1 MDTFETGAGPVHEM
15 KRASLKRRVTVDV
28 EGFPIMIA
36 VHEASLQD
44 RNGAPDVIFGI
55 AEKAPQVTKLW
66 ADGGYAGPSWG
77 TRWPDTA
84 SVPEIVPGPKEAR
97 KQGASPSSTTAGW
110 WNGHLPGCTG
120 ARVWRSTWS
129 GPGRFHRLGSSWPLP
144 VLDARGGARDNAMK
158 YNNMTK
164 SMSYDLTSQ

>member
-1 MDTFETGAGPVHEM
+1 MDAVDTFETGAGPVHEM

-97 KQGASPSSTTAGW
+97 KQGSKGLRRRLPPLDGGTDICLDVPVPASGEALGAGL
-110 WNGHLPGCTG
+110 GDFTG
-120 ARVWRSTWS
+120 L
-129 GPGRFHRLGSSWPLP
+129 GPAGRCRFLM
-144 VLDARGGARDNAMK
+144 RGVAQEI
-158 YNNMTK
+158 TP
-164 SMSYDLTSQ
+164 